1 MQARD
6 IALEVLNFQDKGP
19 RFPEQCLD
27 RAFKRYPHVTGRDR
41 AFTYSLIQGVY
52 RWRSRL
58 DWIIKQNLQFSFK
71 KIDPRILNVLRI
83 ALFQLYF
90 MDRVPQSAAVNEA
103 VRQAKWVSK
112 GPAAK
117 FVNGILRQICRQK
130 QEIAFP
136 DIKSE
141 PLQFLSIFYSYPLWL
156 VKKWIKELGIGPA
169 ESLMEA
175 GNRIPNLA
183 IRTNRLKIERTG
195 LIDLLEKEGVSA
207 RPTDY
212 SPDGIKVD
220 GLKGRIIRLETFQK
234 GLFQVQ
240 SEAAQLCS
248 HLLNPVAEE
257 SVLDLCAG
265 LGGKSTHLA
274 ELMGGE
280 GRIVSLDI
288 NHGRLVKLLGSSL
301 RLGID
306 CIHAFVA
313 DVGTNLSWLKYR
325 SFDKI
330 LVDGP
335 CSGLGVISRHPD
347 GKWSRDEKDIKRLSI
362 LQKNIM
368 NEAVPLLKTGGKL
381 LYVTCTVSK
390 EENEGVVNA
399 FLKTNKGMCLKN
411 LKEDAPEGALAFIDD
426 QGFFRTLPHVHGM
439 DGFFAALFRKQD

>member
-1 MQARD
+1 MRARD
-6 IALEVLNFQDKGP
+6 LALEALNFLDKDP
-19 RFPEQCLD
+19 LFPEQYLEG
-27 RAFKRYPHVTGRDR
+27 AFKRHPHVTIRDR
-41 AFTYSLIQGVY
+41 AFTYSLVQGVF
-52 RWRSRL
+52 RWRIRF
-58 DWIIKQNLQFSFK
+58 DWIIKQAVQFPFR
-71 KIDPRILNVLRI
+71 KIEPCVLNVLRI
-83 ALFQLYF
+83 ALFQIYF

-103 VRQAKWVSK
+103 VKQAKMVSK
-112 GPAAK
+112 GHAAG
-117 FVNGILRQICRQK
+117 FVNGILRQICRQREK
-130 QEIAFP
+130 IVFP
-136 DIKSE
+136 DKESE
-141 PLQFLSIFYSYPLWL
+141 PVQYLSVSYSYPPWL
-156 VKKWIKELGIGPA
+156 VKKWVKELGIGPA
-169 ESLMEA
+169 ECLMEA
-175 GNRIPNLA
+175 GNRIPDLV
-183 IRTNRLKIERTG
+183 IRANRLKIERNG
-195 LIDLLEKEGVSA
+195 LIDLLEKDGLSA

-212 SPDGIKVD
+212 SPDGIKVG
-220 GLKGRIIRLETFQK
+220 GLKGRIIRLKAFRK

-274 ELMGGE
+274 ELMGGK
-280 GRIVSLDI
+280 GGIVSLDI
-288 NHGRLVKLLGSSL
+288 NHGRLVKLLGSSS

-347 GKWSRDEKDIKRLSI
+347 GKWSRDENDIKRLSI

-381 LYVTCTVSK
+381 LYVTCTISN
-390 EENEGVVNA
+390 EENEGVVNT

-411 LKEDAPEGALAFIDD
+411 LKEDAQEGALAFIDD

-439 DGFFAALFRKQD
+439 DGFFAAMFRKQD